1 MVFGKPKVTVMLAIL
16 TALFISFFVS
26 LSSDPSQNLLRRAI
40 LSAAIVDL
48 LLIWLSIMGLLLL
61 EFYRHVYQIPKKV
74 QMQAVEPAMEL

>member
-26 LSSDPSQNLLRRAI
+26 LSFDPSHNLLRRAI